1 MVAKTDRLETGL
13 SPDERARIERA
24 ASVAGVSVSAFVVA
38 AAVERAD
45 AVIAAATTTIV
56 PADYFDGLLVA
67 LDEAETAPQLAKA
80 AKPSR
85 RAARIA
91 ARIAAR

>member
-1 MVAKTDRLETGL
+1 MAIRTDRLETRL
-13 SPDERARIERA
+13 SPDERDRIERA
-24 ASVAGVSVSAFVVA
+24 ASVAGVSMSVFMVG
-38 AAVERAD
+38 AAVERSD

-67 LDEAETAPQLAKA
+67 VDEAETAPQLARA

-91 ARIAAR
+91 AR

>member
-1 MVAKTDRLETGL
+1 MVAKTDRLETRL
-13 SPDERARIERA
+13 SPDERDRIERA

-56 PADYFDGLLVA
+56 PVDYFENLLAA

-91 ARIAAR
+91 AR